1 MILVTGAT
9 GNVGRHVVAELLAA
23 GAEVRAL
30 VRRPETADLPP
41 GVEVVAGDLADPAG
55 LTAALT
61 GVESV
66 FLVWPF
72 LTAEG
77 APKVLAAVTEHTD
90 RVVYLSSSRVRDALA
105 GHDDPIGALHA
116 DLERT
121 ITRSGATWT
130 FLRAETIASN
140 TLGWAGQIRET
151 GVVHGPDLPA
161 KPVVHP
167 GDIAAVAVRVLTE
180 DGHAGAGYV
189 LTGPDVLAR
198 ADQVAL
204 IGAAIGRPLRFEP
217 VPPAV
222 ARARMLADGRPPAL
236 VDALLAGADAP
247 PRPAV
252 PTTTVRDLTG
262 TPARGFRDWAKEHA
276 ADFA

>member
-23 GAEVRAL
+23 GTEVRAL

-41 GVEVVAGDLADPAG
+41 GVEVVAGDPADPAG
-55 LTAALT
+55 LAAALI

-66 FLVWPF
+66 FPVWPF

-77 APKVLAAVTEHTD
+77 APEVPAAVTEHTD
-90 RVVYLSSSRVRDALA
+90 RVVYLSSSRVPDALA
-105 GHDDPIGALHA
+105 GRDDPIGALHA
-116 DLERT
+116 DPERT
-121 ITRSGATWT
+121 ITESGAAWT

-140 TLGWAGQIRET
+140 TLRWAGQIRET

-161 KPVVHP
+161 NPMVHP

-198 ADQVAL
+198 ADQVAM

-217 VPPAV
+217 VPPG
-222 ARARMLADGRPPAL
+222 ARPLPAGGCPLASPP
-236 VDALLAGADAP
+236 
-247 PRPAV
+247 
-252 PTTTVRDLTG
+252 
-262 TPARGFRDWAKEHA
+262 
-276 ADFA
+276 